1 MKLTVKKFGPIKE
14 AVINLDKDLIII
26 SGQNNTGKTFITT
39 LIYSLY
45 KNRYNVLFTKL
56 PEIDRAF
63 EENQLIVEVDVIDY
77 FELNKDKFSKE
88 ITSALL
94 QRLPENFS
102 VDESE
107 FKETQIEINF
117 NKTFKKLAKKIALN
131 ETRLYQNDDKVDVQ
145 IEIRKELGSSL
156 VVFYIEQADENLD
169 FLDDFMRGILSDISC
184 KTLFNNVFFVPAE
197 RQGINLFS
205 KELTTLRRR
214 AFDDLLKLDNDG
226 SMKLIT
232 SIRKNVNRY
241 SIPIIDNINFIEEE
255 IDFVLTKKKT
265 FFTEAVKKIEKDVL
279 DGHISISQEGDL
291 KFSTNGVEIG
301 INSMSSTVKSLAS
314 FTYYLKHIAQPNDF
328 IIIDEPEL
336 NLHPDNQL
344 KVIRFI
350 AYLVNNGIKILL
362 STHSEYMIRELN
374 NLILLNTAFQKT
386 PEEIKHRLKKYRYTQ
401 NELLNYKDLAVYLFQ
416 KKKNVKSQKIDETGF
431 EIETIDKVVDQIN
444 SVSNDIYFNLF

>member
-14 AVINLDKDLIII
+14 AVIDLDKNLIII

-45 KNRYNVLFTKL
+45 KNRYNVLHTKL
-56 PEIDRAF
+56 PEIDRTF

-117 NKTFKKLAKKIALN
+117 DKVFNNLAKKIALN

-145 IEIRKELGSSL
+145 IEIRKELSSPL
-156 VVFYIEQADENLD
+156 VAFYVEQADENLD

-184 KTLFNNVFFVPAE
+184 EILFNNVFFVPAE

-214 AFDDLLKLDNDG
+214 AFDDLLKLDNNG

-255 IDFVLTKKKT
+255 IDFVVTKKKT
-265 FFTEAVKKIEKDVL
+265 FLTETVKKFEKHVL

-374 NLILLNTAFQKT
+374 NLILLNTALLKS

-401 NELLNYKDLAVYLFQ
+401 SELLNYKHLAVYLFQ
-416 KKKNVKSQKIDETGF
+416 KRKNVKSQKVDETGF

-444 SVSNDIYFNLF
+444 SVSNDVYFNLF